1 MGFFKSFI
9 FIFFLITSSSVVAL
23 AQENQNNKPPSAQ
36 NHSHLKAPTAGLN
49 LGAVKLK
56 ENLGYKID
64 PNTHIGIG
72 SGFKF
77 GLKINF

>member
-1 MGFFKSFI
+1 MSFFKSFI
-9 FIFFLITSSSVVAL
+9 FLLLITIPGFSIE
-23 AQENQNNKPPSAQ
+23 AQENQNNKPPTAQ
-36 NHSHLKAPTAGLN
+36 SHSHLKAPTAGLN